1 MQKLCTTG
9 AFDLFTLSVVDLS
22 DTVEMNTARLYL
34 LMYGLILLKNIGVL
48 PPSVYR
54 NQVYIYIYIIHVYNY
69 RLLHVFGD
77 ISAC

>member
-1 MQKLCTTG
+1 MP
-9 AFDLFTLSVVDLS
+9 FDLFTLSVVDFS

-54 NQVYIYIYIIHVYNY
+54 NQVYIYHTRIY